1 MIAPEHRS
9 AGTPTRSMEI
19 VRANSSEKHEGVLT
33 KRPIREV
40 PHQGGLGL
48 LRPGHEALSLGEQV
62 HARLCPGEQGREEE
76 SVPDRQESHHHQEN
90 RHGQLGRG
98 LGRV

>member
-9 AGTPTRSMEI
+9 AGTPTRSMKI
-19 VRANSSEKHEGVLT
+19 VRANCPEEHEGVLT
-33 KRPIREV
+33 KCPIK
-40 PHQGGLGL
+40 GGLGL

-76 SVPDRQESHHHQEN
+76 PVPDRQESHHDQEN